1 MVSALR
7 KVILRHFIETK
18 QPQIMN
24 TTILRVLFSS
34 VLVQILSITPLLSQS
49 QIEAGRS
56 VQIAIMGVPSEEKG
70 KIDANYPVSA
80 SGTINLPFIG
90 TIRAAGMSAEG
101 LATTIQNAYKS
112 AEIYNDPTIQVFST
126 TIGSAIENEVVHLG
140 GQVRKTGPLSFQKN
154 LTIYQAIQGAGGAT
168 EFGSLQRV
176 KLFRKGQLR
185 TYDVTKDQF
194 KNVPL
199 EPNDTLEIPQ
209 KNWLGQ

>member
-1 MVSALR
+1 
-7 KVILRHFIETK
+7 
-18 QPQIMN
+18 
-24 TTILRVLFSS
+24 
-34 VLVQILSITPLLSQS
+34 
-49 QIEAGRS
+49 
-56 VQIAIMGVPSEEKG
+56 
-70 KIDANYPVSA
+70 
-80 SGTINLPFIG
+80 
-90 TIRAAGMSAEG
+90 MSAEG